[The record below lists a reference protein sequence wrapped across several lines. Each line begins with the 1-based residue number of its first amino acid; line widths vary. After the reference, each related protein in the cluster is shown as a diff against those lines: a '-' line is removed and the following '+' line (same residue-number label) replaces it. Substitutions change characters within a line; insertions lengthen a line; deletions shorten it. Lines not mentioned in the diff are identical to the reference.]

1 MKSSSFISVFFCCRS
16 GGVDPVNQHKSYKN
30 RVFLLDPQ
38 MKDGD
43 LSVVLKNMKIED
55 SGTYQCRVLEQN
67 DPQRE
72 MKLIS
77 TINLQVS
84 PPPPPPPPGLI
95 TAKTGDDVT
104 LRCGDTNINEVLVLE
119 WIRTDLQEEEYV
131 SFRMK
136 PPADPEGRPES
147 FKNRVILKNS
157 QMKDGDLSVVL
168 ENVNSND
175 TGTYQCR
182 ILQKGS
188 RRKRS
193 ADQPHPISTIRL
205 VVSPPPPG
213 EEDGAS
219 HGHLGLIALPVLLL
233 AVLVPA
239 VGPQI
244 KKKINGSNQSSR
256 SSNKQQTPEQDLLN
270 SDCKA

>member
-1 MKSSSFISVFFCCRS
+1 MFSYSLSRTKVKVLLTCLTAFQSQGTK
-16 GGVDPVNQHKSYKN
+16 GG
-30 RVFLLDPQ
+30 L
-38 MKDGD
+38 
-43 LSVVLKNMKIED
+43 MKI
-55 SGTYQCRVLEQN
+55 
-67 DPQRE
+67 
-72 MKLIS
+72 
-77 TINLQVS
+77 
-84 PPPPPPPPGLI
+84 
-95 TAKTGDDVT
+95 
-104 LRCGDTNINEVLVLE
+104 RCGLTSKPEIYLPFHPDVG
-119 WIRTDLQEEEYV
+119 EEEYV

-205 VVSPPPPG
+205 VVVYVSLRWMVMECTQGESARPSPRQ
-213 EEDGAS
+213 DGAKVAQVEEQVDQGS
-219 HGHLGLIALPVLLL
+219 ATQNVERATLDQKTKNQICLEPHKLKCLI
-233 AVLVPA
+233 
-239 VGPQI
+239 
-244 KKKINGSNQSSR
+244 
-256 SSNKQQTPEQDLLN
+256 
-270 SDCKA
+270 